1 MRKYPNIFSKD
12 PIFNSFWIAKF
23 SKKFMQDG
31 NRARISKIVKK
42 SLIHAKTIIKKLPI
56 YILFGM
62 ILRTRP
68 ILDVISRRK
77 GKRYLDIPVPLVPRR
92 QLIKSLSWIVIAI
105 KARRVNRL
113 DKRIAAELI
122 SSSTNDK
129 TAVFVKYKT
138 LLAKLREAR
147 TNIYYR

>member
-1 MRKYPNIFSKD
+1 
-12 PIFNSFWIAKF
+12 
-23 SKKFMQDG
+23 MQGG
-31 NRARISKIVKK
+31 NQARISKIVKR
-42 SLIHAKTIIKKLPI
+42 SLIHAKAIIKKLPI
-56 YILFGM
+56 YVLFGTV
-62 ILRTRP
+62 LRTRP

-77 GKRYLDIPVPLVPRR
+77 GKRYLDIPVPLIPRR

-138 LLAKLREAR
+138 LLAKLRESR